1 MLGERDY
8 DFTADIFSI
17 GVIFYAMCH
26 GTSYDIG
33 HTSADFIKFWS
44 DRICSMPTSGDD
56 DFDNIIKSC
65 LQIQSINR
73 GSIADLLKSP
83 FYEMISGK
91 LFAHFKS
98 RVLTSKN
105 HGTIKFRRTSKMLI
119 SDGNSERISRTQFHI
134 EDEIFNM
141 DSIYDEL
148 ICSIK
153 SCRPDDEVA
162 SGMKQNSSIR

>member
-1 MLGERDY
+1 MDNRQQNRLLSLPGEIRWYHAPEIVLGERDY

-33 HTSADFIKFWS
+33 HTSADFIKYWS
-44 DRICSMPTSGDD
+44 DRICSMPTSGDN

-83 FYEMISGK
+83 FYEMISG
-91 LFAHFKS
+91 
-98 RVLTSKN
+98 
-105 HGTIKFRRTSKMLI
+105 
-119 SDGNSERISRTQFHI
+119 
-134 EDEIFNM
+134 
-141 DSIYDEL
+141 EL
-148 ICSIK
+148 L
-153 SCRPDDEVA
+153 
-162 SGMKQNSSIR
+162 